1 MKVAIKEFIVIN
13 QFINRISTQD
23 LPVNVAYK
31 LNKIMKSSK
40 EIDEFYTTRLKAIA
54 DKYGERD
61 EDNQLIN
68 IGNGSIKV
76 REDSQTACDQEMS
89 ELLDYE
95 IEIPDYKIKL
105 SDLNSLS
112 LSMIEMEA
120 FDKFIEE

>member
-1 MKVAIKEFIVIN
+1 
-13 QFINRISTQD
+13 
-23 LPVNVAYK
+23 
-31 LNKIMKSSK
+31 MKSSK

-76 REDSQTACDQEMS
+76 REDSQTACDKEMS